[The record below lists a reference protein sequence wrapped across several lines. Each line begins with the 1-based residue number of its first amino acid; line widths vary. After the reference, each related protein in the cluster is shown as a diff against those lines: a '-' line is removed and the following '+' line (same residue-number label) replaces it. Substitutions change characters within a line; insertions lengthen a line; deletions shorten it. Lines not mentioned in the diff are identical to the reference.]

1 MESGGLPSSSTFANL
16 YQVGQNVQKHG
27 IMHRLKEGT
36 EGTLVLVGA
45 WEVNNIQHYLDLY
58 NFS

>member
-1 MESGGLPSSSTFANL
+1 MIDVESGGLNAFANL
-16 YQVGQNVQKHG
+16 YQVGQNVQKVG

-45 WEVNNIQHYLDLY
+45 WEV
-58 NFS
+58 S